1 MRILELDPH
10 PIHRIAFLNAGKRGG
25 VVSEMLPI
33 LRGRV
38 DELPAGLAALL
49 LTSDLQGVVRQGP
62 SQNILLGEALAEE
75 YQKLGEQGLVPPLE
89 TTGVVLAGDYYS
101 APGGDVRGASGD
113 VRAVWLAFARR
124 FRWVVGVQGN
134 HDRFGSEEQQQ
145 ALSQQPNLHLLD
157 YGCVELDGLRIGGVG
172 GVIGDPQ
179 KPTRR
184 SEHDF
189 IAALGLT
196 LEQRPDLL
204 ILHQGPQEDSSQ
216 RGYEAVAQCINSHLV
231 PLTVCGHVHWDNP
244 LANGPNQVLN
254 VDSRAVLL
262 TSSTR

>member
-1 MRILELDPH
+1 MHILELDPH

-49 LTSDLQGVVRQGP
+49 LTSDLQGVVRQWSP
-62 SQNILLGEALAEE
+62 QSTLLLGEALAGE
-75 YQKLGEQGLVPPLE
+75 YQKLGEQGLVPPIE

-113 VRAVWLAFARR
+113 VRAVWLAFSRR

-134 HDRFGSEEQQQ
+134 HDQFGTQEQQQ
-145 ALSQQPNLHLLD
+145 ALSQQPNLNLLD

-184 SEHDF
+184 SEEDF
-189 IAALGLT
+189 VAALGLT
-196 LEQRPDLL
+196 LDQHPDLL
-204 ILHQGPQEDSSQ
+204 ILHQGPHGDSSQ
-216 RGYEAVAQCINSHLV
+216 RGYEAITQCIQRYAV
-231 PLTVCGHVHWDNP
+231 PLTVCGHVYWENP
-244 LANGPNQVLN
+244 LADGPQQVLN

-262 TSSTR
+262 TR